1 MGGDLL
7 RKNKILPEHPLRLS
21 PQVCR
26 GTEVALASTK
36 SPNSNH
42 CTQGVCCANALKK
55 VGVSDTRMVFYK
67 RELLKPF
74 SGWPKNKSLLPHQI
88 DFFFFSLLWDSF
100 ISSPFLSNAEI
111 FFFLVACRKHT
122 ERQLPL
128 CMVLGL
134 FLYHFLKLP
143 LRRSSAG
150 NKGYGGR
157 ARHGVSK
164 FQPDCRAFVD

>member
-88 DFFFFSLLWDSF
+88 DFFFFF
-100 ISSPFLSNAEI
+100 SSMRFVYQFAVSVKRRD
-111 FFFLVACRKHT
+111 FFFFGRLSQTHRAAATPVYGAGTLSVSFSQTPSSTFIR
-122 ERQLPL
+122 RQ
-128 CMVLGL
+128 
-134 FLYHFLKLP
+134 
-143 LRRSSAG
+143 
-150 NKGYGGR
+150 
-157 ARHGVSK
+157 
-164 FQPDCRAFVD
+164 